1 MNQLE
6 RWFSLLTDQQLRR
19 GSHKSSRQL
28 EDAIR
33 LYLATWNQSAKPFR
47 WIKTADE
54 ILASVARFC
63 QRTSV
68 SGH

>member
-1 MNQLE
+1 
-6 RWFSLLTDQQLRR
+6 
-19 GSHKSSRQL
+19 RQL

-33 LYLATWNQSAKPFR
+33 LYLATCNDSAKPFL

-54 ILASVARFC
+54 ILASIARFC

-68 SGH
+68 AGH